1 MAIIYKG
8 LFLFFTGGTS
18 CLALSFIKNSKDR
31 HGNHIPL
38 QAKYKL
44 LLAFMWLITIMID
57 SACFVMLGK

>member
-8 LFLFFTGGTS
+8 LILFFTGGMS
-18 CLALSFIKNSKDR
+18 CLALSFIKNSQDR
-31 HGNHIPL
+31 YGNYIPL

-57 SACFVMLGK
+57 SACFIMLGR